1 MNIDSISN
9 FLRPLK
15 QQTKQLADFTSSL
28 NHTEP
33 NIKTYMNRI
42 KKMTLQSLDV
52 LNEIERQA
60 VFLRNEISSYENR
73 KKFNENRKKN
83 DEQRRNR

>member
-33 NIKTYMNRI
+33 NIITYMNRI
-42 KKMTLQSLDV
+42 KKMTLQSLDI
-52 LNEIERQA
+52 LNEIERQS

-73 KKFNENRKKN
+73 KKFNEQQK
-83 DEQRRNR
+83 QRRNRK